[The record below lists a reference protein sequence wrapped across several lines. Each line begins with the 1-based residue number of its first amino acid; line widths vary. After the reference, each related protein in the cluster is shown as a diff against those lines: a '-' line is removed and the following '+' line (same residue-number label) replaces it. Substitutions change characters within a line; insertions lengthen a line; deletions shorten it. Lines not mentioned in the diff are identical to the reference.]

1 MFCDCYHVIEEKP
14 GKFSGE
20 CWGTRERERCYC
32 NGDTCHCTYYPEKRN
47 ATIDVENKDGNM
59 SKEKT
64 ILNTA
69 EMWLKA
75 QEDGKIYECING
87 DIAYSK
93 AMGLVDKDNF
103 NVVWQLSNWDC
114 DSAKALDNLLGGC
127 EWREM
132 PIKIMA
138 KHEAE
143 VEFGIRIVC

>member
-1 MFCDCYHVIEEKP
+1 MVCDSYTTYSSESRCL
-14 GKFSGE
+14 
-20 CWGTRERERCYC
+20 GTKEVETCSCDGDESKC
-32 NGDTCHCTYYPEKRN
+32 NFYPEKRK
-47 ATIDVENKDGNM
+47 AA
-59 SKEKT
+59 EKPM
-64 ILNTA
+64 NTA

-114 DSAKALDNLLGGC
+114 DRAKALDNLLGGC

-132 PIKIMA
+132 PITIMT

-143 VEFGIRIVC
+143 VEFGIRIVG

>member
-1 MFCDCYHVIEEKP
+1 MCQCDCYNVRIDRIYGNEMKY
-14 GKFSGE
+14 GV
-20 CWGTRERERCYC
+20 CLGTKEVDRCNC
-32 NGDTCHCTYYPEKRN
+32 GGDESKCDFCPEKRK
-47 ATIDVENKDGNM
+47 AA
-59 SKEKT
+59 EKM
-64 ILNTA
+64 LNTA

-114 DSAKALDNLLGGC
+114 DRAKALDNLLGGC

-143 VEFGIRIVC
+143 VEFGIRIVD

>member
-1 MFCDCYHVIEEKP
+1 MVCDSYTTYY
-14 GKFSGE
+14 GE
-20 CWGTRERERCYC
+20 SRCLGTKEVETCYC
-32 NGDTCHCTYYPEKRN
+32 GGDESKCDFYPEKRK
-47 ATIDVENKDGNM
+47 AA
-59 SKEKT
+59 EKKM
-64 ILNTA
+64 NTA

-114 DSAKALDNLLGGC
+114 DRAKALDNLLGGC

-143 VEFGIRIVC
+143 VEFGIRIVG

>member
-1 MFCDCYHVIEEKP
+1 MVCDCYHVIEEKP

-20 CWGTRERERCYC
+20 CWGTKERERCYC

-75 QEDGKIYECING
+75 QEDGKTY
-87 DIAYSK
+87 IANQRSLCYSK
-93 AMGLVDKDNF
+93 KRGLFYFTNLITCNCLSNF
-103 NVVWQLSNWDC
+103 NDLVFDKLLSLEWTEM
-114 DSAKALDNLLGGC
+114 SETIMTKA
-127 EWREM
+127 
-132 PIKIMA
+132 
-138 KHEAE
+138 EAE
-143 VEFGIRIVC
+143 KKFGIRIAD

>member
-1 MFCDCYHVIEEKP
+1 MVCDSYTTY
-14 GKFSGE
+14 SGE
-20 CWGTRERERCYC
+20 SRCLGTKEIDRCNC
-32 NGDTCHCTYYPEKRN
+32 GGDESKCDFYPEKRK
-47 ATIDVENKDGNM
+47 AA
-59 SKEKT
+59 EKM
-64 ILNTA
+64 LNTA

-114 DSAKALDNLLGGC
+114 DRAKALDNLLGGC

-132 PIKIMA
+132 PITIMT

-143 VEFGIRIVC
+143 VEFGIRIVG

>member
-1 MFCDCYHVIEEKP
+1 MVCDSYTTY
-14 GKFSGE
+14 SGE
-20 CWGTRERERCYC
+20 SRCLGTKEVDRCNC
-32 NGDTCHCTYYPEKRN
+32 GGDKSKCDFYPEKR
-47 ATIDVENKDGNM
+47 
-59 SKEKT
+59 KEGQKT
-64 ILNTA
+64 LNTA

-114 DSAKALDNLLGGC
+114 DRAKALDNLLGGC

-132 PIKIMA
+132 PITIMT

-143 VEFGIRIVC
+143 VEFGIRIVG

>member
-1 MFCDCYHVIEEKP
+1 MGQCDCYETRLEPIETNSIFQHTY
-14 GKFSGE
+14 GV
-20 CWGTRERERCYC
+20 CLGTKEIDRCNC
-32 NGDTCHCTYYPEKRN
+32 GGDESKCDFYPEKRK
-47 ATIDVENKDGNM
+47 AA
-59 SKEKT
+59 EKKM
-64 ILNTA
+64 NTA

-114 DSAKALDNLLGGC
+114 DRAKALDNLLGGC

-132 PIKIMA
+132 PMKIMA

-143 VEFGIRIVC
+143 VEFGIRIVG